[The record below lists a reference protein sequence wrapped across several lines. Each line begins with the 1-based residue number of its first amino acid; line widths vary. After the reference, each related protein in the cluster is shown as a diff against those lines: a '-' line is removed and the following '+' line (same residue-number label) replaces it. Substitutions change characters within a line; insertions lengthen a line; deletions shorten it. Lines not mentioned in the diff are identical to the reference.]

1 MNLAAQ
7 GKDYKP
13 KDKLTLSVNTKSV
26 NEKSLVALAAVDTAL
41 YNLRA
46 NDKDP
51 LNKVNMCASIYFL
64 LSKAGFDSF
73 TKIFMTVTCM
83 LVLEDAS

>member
-13 KDKLTLSVNTKSV
+13 KDKLMLSVKTKGG
-26 NEKSLVALAAVDTAL
+26 NEKSLVALSAVDMAL

-51 LNKVNMCASIYFL
+51 LNKVNICTTIYFL
-64 LSKAGFDSF
+64 LSTVGFNNF
-73 TKIFMTVTCM
+73 TQK
-83 LVLEDAS
+83 